1 MLHHIF
7 KLNARILNRAAPA
20 AAGQYHT
27 AFGVCVLYAWFCV
40 PMPSS
45 DPALCV
51 SECSMHPFVLCA
63 HALFRSC
70 ALCVCVLYASLGSVC
85 LCPLQIPCAY
95 RASPSVYTCCVNA
108 YAVCKFCSVC
118 LCLYSLCSAYRESP
132 SVST

>member
-51 SECSMHPFVLCA
+51 SECSMHPLILCA
-63 HALFRSC
+63 YALFISC
-70 ALCVCVLYASLGSVC
+70 TLCVCVLNASLRSVCPCPFQILRSVC
-85 LCPLQIPCAY
+85 LC
-95 RASPSVYTCCVNA
+95 
-108 YAVCKFCSVC
+108 
-118 LCLYSLCSAYRESP
+118 SLCIPWFCVPMP
-132 SVST
+132 STNTLCVSCVTLRLYVLCECICCM